1 MTSRRNFMKQA
12 GLAAAGL
19 MAPRLSLNAFAGIE
33 DKRFQ
38 GLREAIA
45 AHANFMKIPGLVAAV
60 VENGK
65 ITFLQTEGFADLEKK
80 TPMRRDHIFPVAS
93 ITKTLSAVMLMQC
106 EQEGKMSMDDYV
118 LDYPYLTIGYF
129 PEQVQNPN
137 VKIKHVLSHTSEGA
151 PGANYIYNGARYN
164 MIYGAFE
171 NMSGNTKHFEAV
183 SDEVTKRIIKP
194 LNLKDTLAGYPA
206 DKNHPAIPRIVTT
219 YNWDK
224 KDQQLKP
231 DKNLQGQTTLY
242 PSAGLLTTI
251 DDLAAYS
258 TALDQNT
265 LLTAE
270 SYKKMTSPF
279 ISINGHANPYG
290 LGWATQQIDGRNVHW
305 GYGYGDSYATLLVRI
320 PQEKMTFILLSNSA
334 AASEG
339 FYLGSGGNVLQSA
352 FGNAFF
358 KHVVFKRNSTFNF
371 DGSAVKPA
379 PVKDAVFYDEV
390 FCQVLM
396 RYYAEKNYNEHAGE
410 ALTLLR
416 YLAQN
421 DPSRFNRTDTT
432 LIYLL
437 AKLSDPELKTQMEN
451 AIKAYVASGWFHPD
465 IHWEIAS
472 WYDRTGNQPAAIQYY
487 HLLADSKYAEQ
498 RPVRNS
504 CNMLGKYYMK
514 QGDKEKARD
523 YYWRAALYG
532 RYSSPS
538 TDGAAR
544 QMGLMKAQ

>member
-1 MTSRRNFMKQA
+1 MKQA

-45 AHANFMKIPGLVAAV
+45 SHANLMKIPGLVAAV

-65 ITFLQTEGFADLEKK
+65 VTFLQTEGFADLEKK

-93 ITKTLSAVMLMQC
+93 ITKTFSAVTLMQC
-106 EQEGKMSMDDYV
+106 EQEGKMNMDDYV
-118 LDYPYLTIGYF
+118 LDYPYLAIGYF

-137 VKIKHVLSHTSEGA
+137 VKIKHVLSHTSEGD

-171 NMSGNTKHFEAV
+171 NMSGNTKHFEAA
-183 SDEVTKRIIKP
+183 SDELTKRIIKQ

-242 PSAGLLTTI
+242 PSTGLLTTI

-258 TALDQNT
+258 TALDQNA

-279 ISINGHANPYG
+279 ITTNGRANPYG
-290 LGWATQQIDGRNVHW
+290 LGWATQQIDGRDVHW
-305 GYGYGDSYATLLVRI
+305 GYGYGDSYAALLVRI
-320 PQEKMTFILLSNSA
+320 PQEKLTFILLSNAVPASA
-334 AASEG
+334 A
-339 FYLGSGGNVLQSA
+339 FYLGSGGNVLHSV
-352 FGNAFF
+352 FGQAFF
-358 KHVVFKRNSTFNF
+358 KHIVFRRSGQFLY
-371 DGSAVKPA
+371 DGSTVKPA
-379 PVKDAVFYDEV
+379 TTKDAVFYDEV
-390 FCQVLM
+390 FSQALV
-396 RYYAEKNYNEHAGE
+396 RYYTEQQYNEHKGE
-410 ALTLLR
+410 AAALMR

-437 AKLSDPELKTQMEN
+437 AKLSDPELKAQMEN

-472 WYDRTGNQPAAIQYY
+472 WYDRTGNQPAAMQYY

-532 RYSSPS
+532 RYSSPG
-538 TDGAAR
+538 TDGAVR
-544 QMGLMKAQ
+544 QMALMKAQ